1 MKYIKKIDENW
12 MSDLFKSKSIYDK
25 TTELFDI
32 NFKNLIT
39 NNHIVDIIYQKSDS
53 GLYINFITDN
63 IDDLNEEINYMFE
76 LNINNKITFKQVISS
91 ENIESLNQFQNIV
104 YPYYEEHL
112 NDIIQKIS
120 KEVVKY
126 LDYIIDKDTI

>member
-1 MKYIKKIDENW
+1 MKYIKKIEENW

-25 TTELFDI
+25 ITELFDI
-32 NFKNLIT
+32 NFKNMIT

-91 ENIESLNQFQNIV
+91 ENIESLNQFQSIV
-104 YPYYEEHL
+104 YPYYEDHL

-120 KEVVKY
+120 KEVTKY